1 MKWMAL
7 AEPHIDLT
15 EFSLGLAGT
24 EFIDQLVQDKADLE
38 ALREARAVEEERAAG
53 RRNRRDRRRAREQ
66 VGDEKEAG
74 IFDRLHWCSGRR
86 SVAGTG

>member
-1 MKWMAL
+1 MAQSVL
-7 AEPHIDLT
+7 QELVLT
-15 EFSLGLAGT
+15 ESSIGLAGT

-66 VGDEKEAG
+66 VGDEKKAG
-74 IFDRLHWCSGRR
+74 TFDSLLHWCNRR
-86 SVAGTG
+86 SVARSG